1 MKNLT
6 NNNLLIKIIMNK
18 FKRVNFIKM
27 NKKKSK
33 LMILRDRI
41 HMKV

>member
-33 LMILRDRI
+33 LMNLRDRI